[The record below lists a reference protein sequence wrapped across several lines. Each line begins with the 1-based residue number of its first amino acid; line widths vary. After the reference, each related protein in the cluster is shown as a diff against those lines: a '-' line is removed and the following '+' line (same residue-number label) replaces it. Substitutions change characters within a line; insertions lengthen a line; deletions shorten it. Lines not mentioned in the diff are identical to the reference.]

1 MELKEEVY
9 KDLVEISRKKISE
22 LQDQVFM
29 LESHIQI
36 LQNNNSD
43 KYEVL
48 DVPERESL
56 NGEIK
61 ELKRKLDLVIIDRD
75 KYKDE
80 LDMINSPYDSVIEV
94 EQFTK
99 TFVHN

>member
-56 NGEIK
+56 KGEIK

-80 LDMINSPYDSVIEV
+80 LDMIKSPYDSVIEV
-94 EQFTK
+94 EKFTN
-99 TFVHN
+99 TFAHN

>member
-9 KDLVEISRKKISE
+9 KDLVDISRKKISE
-22 LQDQVFM
+22 LQDKVFM

-36 LQNNNSD
+36 LQNNSSD

-80 LDMINSPYDSVIEV
+80 LDMINSPYDSVVEV
-94 EQFTK
+94 EQFTN
-99 TFVHN
+99 TFAHN

>member
-1 MELKEEVY
+1 MELKENIY
-9 KDLVEISRKKISE
+9 KDLVDISRKKISD
-22 LQDQVFM
+22 LQDKVFM

-36 LQNNNSD
+36 LQNNSSD
-43 KYEVL
+43 KYKVL
-48 DVPERESL
+48 DVPEREL
-56 NGEIK
+56 LGEEII

-80 LDMINSPYDSVIEV
+80 LDMIKSPYDSVIEV
-94 EQFTK
+94 EQFTN